1 MEKSIN
7 PHFNSFTTMDITGET
22 YATNGCYSNY
32 YIKPY
37 SFYCEIRGE
46 RPCYHWYIYLSLTGE
61 GSRDIELM
69 SGQCPSLRG
78 AKDNF
83 KEFLEEEKHDYTT
96 LIEDWKVSHGSPA
109 FDKDL
114 NYVGTFYASRQTV
127 KHNKDRWDY
136 YNEDPVT
143 KPFKYIL
150 EYSYYSGLVYFDYT
164 WTTYG
169 YTCTS
174 GKDKEIINKMLENIE
189 RTRFERF
196 WKQPVEML

>member
-1 MEKSIN
+1 M
-7 PHFNSFTTMDITGET
+7 
-22 YATNGCYSNY
+22 
-32 YIKPY
+32 
-37 SFYCEIRGE
+37 
-46 RPCYHWYIYLSLTGE
+46 L
-61 GSRDIELM
+61 
-69 SGQCPSLRG
+69 
-78 AKDNF
+78 
-83 KEFLEEEKHDYTT
+83 FLQQEEHDYTA

-150 EYSYYSGLVYFDYT
+150 ECSYYSGLVYFDYT

-189 RTRFERF
+189 KVKFERF